1 MDLNG
6 HVVTNIYVKSE
17 FSPKSIVAKLSD
29 IADYVGGVMT
39 LGLAVVFRMTMPR
52 TEESPINIECY

>member
-29 IADYVGGVMT
+29 IADYVGG
-39 LGLAVVFRMTMPR
+39 GYDFGSGGCISHDNAA
-52 TEESPINIECY
+52 N